1 MTKTQSTV
9 TARLD
14 RKTAN
19 SALPALTN
27 ALHASGSVVNVVLD
41 TVTARNLL
49 LALTH
54 SLQASGTKK
63 KKKKGK

>member
-1 MTKTQSTV
+1 MTKTQNTV
-9 TARLD
+9 TAKLD
-14 RKTAN
+14 RNTAN
-19 SALPALTN
+19 CVLPALTN
-27 ALHASGSVVNVVLD
+27 ALQAGSSVVNVVLD

-54 SLQASGTKK
+54 SLQASGGKK

>member
-1 MTKTQSTV
+1 MTKTQSTI
-9 TARLD
+9 TAKLD
-14 RKTAN
+14 RNTAA
-19 SALPALTN
+19 SILPALT
-27 ALHASGSVVNVVLD
+27 HAVQGSGSVVNVVLD

-54 SLQASGTKK
+54 SLQAVGGGK